1 MVLADIQKQVK
12 QVHIGDDDF
21 IAYLTQ
27 SHEKKQHDRVK
38 RMTKESNKYRGRIA
52 EIDLIIKRLY
62 EDNVLEKITDERFMA
77 MSHSYEK
84 EQSNLK
90 VLLEELDNQLA
101 EIEIQTLNSY
111 QFRKLIKQ
119 YTEVT
124 ELTSTL
130 LKELIDKI
138 VLHQSTTING
148 QKVQRIDIHYRFIG
162 TI

>member
-1 MVLADIQKQVK
+1 
-12 QVHIGDDDF
+12 
-21 IAYLTQ
+21 
-27 SHEKKQHDRVK
+27 
-38 RMTKESNKYRGRIA
+38 
-52 EIDLIIKRLY
+52 
-62 EDNVLEKITDERFMA
+62 MA

-130 LKELIDKI
+130 LKKLIDKI
-138 VLHQSTTING
+138 ILHQSTTINR
-148 QKVQRIDIHYRFIG
+148 QKSTYCSKCSSKYRSFHL
-162 TI
+162 